1 MVYIQNIMRS
11 FPLSISRKIEEF
23 FISENVNLNYLEEI
37 RFRTNCPIL
46 IKIGDIENKIEHITT
61 RRRNFGNSSD
71 VFVKNRFIHIRA
83 KFVMDT

>member
-37 RFRTNCPIL
+37 R
-46 IKIGDIENKIEHITT
+46 
-61 RRRNFGNSSD
+61 
-71 VFVKNRFIHIRA
+71 
-83 KFVMDT
+83 